1 MFCPKCRDEIGEFAK
16 FCPECGQSLE
26 NDAKNITDLE
36 DDRMY
41 VLTIKRPI
49 QLHAVNLDI
58 AIMVDGEIEC
68 FIPNGGEVAIPLT
81 AGIHSI
87 GFIYS
92 MVNKCVNVNVCDNV
106 SLKVQFNDTN
116 ATGIKVKLC
125 QDGREITKPVNQP
138 VLTISPYSTSVILGA
153 ILTYIPFA
161 LGLLFLLAGL
171 SSGRRSHGPMFTKF
185 LLLFITS
192 IAGLIF
198 SSNGYRSCDGENKN
212 GKRLGFISIWFSIIA
227 MALSAAVFTV

>member
-1 MFCPKCRDEIGEFAK
+1 MFCPKCRNEIGEFAK
-16 FCPECGQSLE
+16 FCPECGQSLK
-26 NDAKNITDLE
+26 NDAKSITEYE
-36 DDRMY
+36 DDRKY
-41 VLTIKRPI
+41 VLTVKRPI
-49 QLHAVNLDI
+49 QLHAENLDI

-68 FIPNGGEVAIPLT
+68 FIPNGGEADIPLS
-81 AGIHSI
+81 AGTHSI

-116 ATGIKVKLC
+116 ATGIKVELC
-125 QDGREITKPVNQP
+125 QDVRKTTKTVNHP
-138 VLTISPYSTSVILGA
+138 VLTISPYSTSVIIGA
-153 ILTYIPFA
+153 VLTYIPLV

-171 SSGRRSHGPMFTKF
+171 GSGRRSHSLMFAKF

-198 SSNGYRSCDGENKN
+198 SSSGYRNCDRENKN

-227 MALSAAVFTV
+227 MAISAAIFTV